1 MLVVGGDVSAS
12 DFDNNKVKHNKCK
25 IHNKTKNDGCMVS
38 EVLATSLFSEICVC
52 EGSVHLSFAD
62 LPPPTLCGVGY
73 SHPEAGSTKGGHTG
87 APLSAVTTPLSS
99 YLVGFLY
106 VLSLKHARTHAHS
119 CEEKGDISCIFL
131 FFLYNIH
138 THKEGKRK
146 SWRKKIKKTTE
157 IGAKKSRV
165 RREA

>member
-25 IHNKTKNDGCMVS
+25 IHNKTNNDGCMVS
-38 EVLATSLFSEICVC
+38 EVLATSFFSEIYVC

-73 SHPEAGSTKGGHTG
+73 SYPEAGSTKGGHTG
-87 APLSAVTTPLSS
+87 APLSAVTTQLSS
-99 YLVGFLY
+99 YPGTLRLSLRP
-106 VLSLKHARTHAHS
+106 LSLKHARNRK
-119 CEEKGDISCIFL
+119 EKGDISCIFL

-138 THKEGKRK
+138 T
-146 SWRKKIKKTTE
+146 
-157 IGAKKSRV
+157 
-165 RREA
+165 